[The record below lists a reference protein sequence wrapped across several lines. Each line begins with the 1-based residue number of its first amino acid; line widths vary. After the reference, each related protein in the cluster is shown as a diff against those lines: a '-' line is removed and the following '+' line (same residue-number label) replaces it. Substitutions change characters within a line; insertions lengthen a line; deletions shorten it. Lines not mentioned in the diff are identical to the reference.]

1 MTEDKTKKKR
11 KNRRKHSL
19 YSMEGHIVIGLVAS
33 VSEKVVYKTKLWY
46 IRLGHMSEKGLI
58 ELQK

>member
-1 MTEDKTKKKR
+1 
-11 KNRRKHSL
+11 
-19 YSMEGHIVIGLVAS
+19 MEGHIVIGLVAS
-33 VSEKVVYKTKLWY
+33 VSEKVVYKTKPWY

>member
-1 MTEDKTKKKR
+1 
-11 KNRRKHSL
+11 
-19 YSMEGHIVIGLVAS
+19 MEGHIVIGLVAS